1 MKTVIS
7 ACYNVIYNRR
17 VNILVLYD
25 EAEIADLAEVF
36 LRNEDYTIYKF
47 YHSKEVWNCIQNT
60 DINLALL
67 DVVPPNTNGFTILRK
82 IREEVFLFP
91 VFMLTVRVEDND
103 KITGLTFGA
112 DDYYQTI

>member
-1 MKTVIS
+1 MKTVIF

-47 YHSKEVWNCIQNT
+47 YHSKEVWNCVQNT

-67 DVVPPNTNGFTILRK
+67 DVVPPNTNGFTILRR

-91 VFMLTVRVEDND
+91 VFMLMVSVEDND